1 MKVFLLW
8 RSFNH
13 FFPMETW
20 TVRAQAAFWT
30 GFGSFQFESNRTDGR
45 RKLVRA
51 RKHKT
56 TNVEKKKNS
65 WNTKNF
71 FGLGNTILKPANFYV
86 TKRKLALCSA
96 VIVYK
101 LMYLKQLVFSH
112 LYIKSSKNKTKQKFK
127 FTKIHF
133 QHKIVLSKYRLWP
146 IRSSLFTNFFYWE
159 PVEWTTKL

>member
-13 FFPMETW
+13 FFPMETR
-20 TVRAQAAFWT
+20 TVRAQAVFRT

-56 TNVEKKKNS
+56 TNVEKKNS

-71 FGLGNTILKPANFYV
+71 FGLGNTILKPANFFV
-86 TKRKLALCSA
+86 TKWKLVLGSA

-112 LYIKSSKNKTKQKFK
+112 LYIKSIKTKRNENSNSQKFT
-127 FTKIHF
+127 FNTKSFCLNIGF
-133 QHKIVLSKYRLWP
+133 GQ
-146 IRSSLFTNFFYWE
+146 
-159 PVEWTTKL
+159 